1 MSAAMVP
8 VWAQWVV
15 ALLLM
20 FGSVL
25 ALIGCIGL
33 LRLTNFFQRI
43 HAPTLGNT
51 LGTWSTVAAS
61 MLFFSM
67 LQARPVLHELLIG
80 CFIVLTA
87 PVTSVLLVRA
97 AIFRDRRA
105 SLFKVDTPVGYTD
118 ETAVDRAKRR
128 P

>member
-1 MSAAMVP
+1 MSAAVVP
-8 VWAQWVV
+8 AWAQWIV
-15 ALLLM
+15 AILLV
-20 FGSVL
+20 FGAVL
-25 ALIGCIGL
+25 ALIGSIGL

-67 LQARPVLHELLIG
+67 LQTRPVLHEILIG

-87 PVTSVLLVRA
+87 PVTSILLVRA

-105 SLFKVDTPVGYTD
+105 SPRGPGPVRHS
-118 ETAVDRAKRR
+118 APPRR
-128 P
+128 R